1 MAKFGKWIGAGLGAF
16 TLGPVGAI
24 LGFMLG
30 SAFDAASGEGVQN
43 PYGQSGPYGN
53 MRSAGRPTTGG
64 YAMSLLV
71 LVAAIMK
78 ADGKTMKSELNY
90 VKEFFTRNFGLQSAN
105 EAVKLLYDLLQ
116 QNIPVTDVCH
126 QIKSNMDY
134 SSRLELMHFL
144 FGIANADGF
153 ISNEEIKI
161 IAHIGVSMGISQ
173 QDYESIK
180 AMFIKNT
187 NAAYKILEIDPEVSD
202 DEVKKAYREMA
213 KKYHPDKVS
222 YLGDDF
228 QKAAK
233 EKFQKVNEA
242 YEEIKKQRN
251 IA

>member
-16 TLGPVGAI
+16 TLGPIGAI
-24 LGFMLG
+24 LGYMLG
-30 SAFDAASGEGVQN
+30 SAFDAASGQGVQN
-43 PYGQSGPYGN
+43 PYGQNNPYTT
-53 MRSAGRPTTGG
+53 AGRPTTGG

-90 VKEFFTRNFGLQSAN
+90 VKDFFTRNFGLQSAN

-116 QNIPVTDVCH
+116 QNIPVTDVCN
-126 QIKSNMDY
+126 QIKSHMDY

-144 FGIANADGF
+144 FGIANADGI

-173 QDYESIK
+173 QDYDSIK
-180 AMFIKNT
+180 AMFVKNT
-187 NAAYKILEIDPEVSD
+187 NAAYKILEINPDASD
-202 DEVKKAYREMA
+202 DEVKRAYRDMA

-233 EKFQKVNEA
+233 EKFQKLNEA

>member
-16 TLGPVGAI
+16 TLGPIGAI

-30 SAFDAASGEGVQN
+30 SAFDAASGQGVQN
-43 PYGQSGPYGN
+43 PYGQSNPY
-53 MRSAGRPTTGG
+53 STAGRPTTGG

-144 FGIANADGF
+144 FGIANADGS
-153 ISNEEIKI
+153 ITGEELKI

-180 AMFIKNT
+180 AMFVKNA
-187 NAAYKILEIDPEVSD
+187 NAAYKILEIAPEATD
-202 DEVKKAYREMA
+202 DEVKRAYRDMA

-222 YLGDDF
+222 YLGEDF